1 MKKFLLLF
9 SIATALVSCQ
19 EASSPKETAQAFLQ
33 ALSDADMTMASDLVS
48 SDSKAVLDKAA
59 AGTKQTQTPEES
71 FQFASLTE
79 TVSDNSA
86 TVKNEVVSIPLVKE
100 KEGWKVVLTK
110 ELLTSIQNREE
121 MLSALQTKWN
131 NLQKEYEARNTV
143 ARDYITYRKSLGA
156 LSPKANTLAVM
167 LDSAAAPKEWN
178 SASLL
183 AYVQKQEQISTA
195 IDGALEPSQAANTD
209 LTMNYFLQFSNVGD
223 RIKAAEA
230 DYQSLAE
237 KVHSPLYT
245 PLPGKAN
252 SLQVKAD

>member
-9 SIATALVSCQ
+9 IIATALVSCQ
-19 EASSPKETAQAFLQ
+19 EASSPKETAQTFLR
-33 ALSDADMTMASDLVS
+33 ALSDADMTTASDFVS
-48 SDSKAVLDKAA
+48 SDSKAVLDKAS
-59 AGTKQTQTPEES
+59 GNTKQTQTPEES

-86 TVKNEVVSIPLVKE
+86 TVKNEVISLPLVKE
-100 KEGWKVVLTK
+100 KEGWKVVLT
-110 ELLTSIQNREE
+110 EDLLTFIQNREE
-121 MLSALQTKWN
+121 MLSTLQTKWS

-167 LDSAAAPKEWN
+167 LDSAAVPKEW
-178 SASLL
+178 SKASLM
-183 AYVQKQEQISTA
+183 AYLQKQGQISTA

-209 LTMNYFLQFSNVGD
+209 LTMNYFLQFSNAND

-230 DYQSLAE
+230 EYESLAQ
-237 KVHSPLYT
+237 KVRSPLYV
-245 PLPGKAN
+245 PLPVKAN
-252 SLQVKAD
+252 SMQVKAD